1 MLKKQSKKIT
11 KAKEVKDTLRF
22 LQQISKED
30 LAMAIMVLKPEKR
43 KVVVRDLVDAVMFVG
58 TDKKLIEDIFKSSE
72 KILTILKKVVIAQ
85 GNDLG
90 RRN

>member
-11 KAKEVKDTLRF
+11 KAKEEKDTLRF

-30 LAMAIMVLKPEKR
+30 LAVAIMIVKPGKKEITIN
-43 KVVVRDLVDAVMFVG
+43 DIFGAIEFIG
-58 TDKKLIEDIFKSSE
+58 TDKNLIKDIFDSAE
-72 KILTILKKVVIAQ
+72 KILSLLTKIVIDQ
-85 GNDLG
+85 NNDLR

>member
-30 LAMAIMVLKPEKR
+30 LAVAIMIVKPGKKEITIN
-43 KVVVRDLVDAVMFVG
+43 DIFGAIEFIG
-58 TDKKLIEDIFKSSE
+58 TDKNLIKDIFDSAE
-72 KILTILKKVVIAQ
+72 KILSLLTKIVIDQ
-85 GNDLG
+85 NNDLR

>member
-11 KAKEVKDTLRF
+11 KAKEVKDALRF